1 MNTSSSRQVIW
12 SDAMDRLRQLPRLPP
27 RELALS
33 AAAITAVLGT
43 AILCFRDYQDFLA
56 LGPGGAPYNV
66 RGWAWVTSLRPFA
79 LSKRGALQT
88 SSFPVDG
95 ANEGIEALPK
105 RTGPRASVGGIIPHR
120 QLSQYPGAEMKPV

>member
-1 MNTSSSRQVIW
+1 
-12 SDAMDRLRQLPRLPP
+12 MDRLKQLPQLPP

-43 AILCFRDYQDFLA
+43 VILCVRDYQDFLA

-95 ANEGIEALPK
+95 AHKEIEALPT
-105 RTGPRASVGGIIPHR
+105 RTGVRASVGGIIPHR
-120 QLSQYPGAEMKPV
+120 QLSQHPGDDVKQV